1 MSANAD
7 NEENASLRYWKA
19 VISTLPPTKRDAAW
33 EFYLNKFSN
42 DRAGD
47 TLSGLILLLEA
58 HGVYMQNLPIAYDAE
73 LIQPMKGLIADVKRE
88 LQQFTQVQQEFREST
103 RQSVQAT
110 AQFSQ
115 NIALYGNNLGQK
127 VQIAVQEINTER
139 IGSVISRSLEES
151 TLAAIK
157 ADLKGLSE
165 VSSSLKQCY
174 NVAEKSA
181 EHWKSLQFSST
192 LGYTFILAFILAVTF
207 TCAYL
212 QYRR

>member
-1 MSANAD
+1 MSANAGK
-7 NEENASLRYWKA
+7 EENASFRYWKA

-33 EFYLNKFSN
+33 EFYLNKFGDN
-42 DRAGD
+42 RAGD

-73 LIQPMKGLIADVKRE
+73 LIQPMKGMIADVKRE
-88 LQQFTQVQQEFREST
+88 LQQFTQVQQEFREAT
-103 RQSVQAT
+103 RQSVQAI

-115 NIALYGNNLGQK
+115 VIVQYGKEIQQK
-127 VQIAVQEINTER
+127 VQAALQEINTER
-139 IGSVISRSLEES
+139 IGGVISCSLEAS
-151 TLAAIK
+151 TLGAIK
-157 ADLKGLSE
+157 ADLKNLSE